1 MNEFFAKRGVG
12 YILNAI
18 ACVLG
23 IVCLVCYLVSA
34 EDKSKMTE
42 TFVSALVYVPLILAS
57 AVNAVGLFYSHSMI
71 KVAAFAL
78 YFFALATWILT
89 QAGYI
94 VNVFMGIDG
103 NVFSFA
109 YILTVVCVVCCM
121 VLSIVSVK
129 NFKDRAKEA

>member
-1 MNEFFAKRGVG
+1 
-12 YILNAI
+12 
-18 ACVLG
+18 
-23 IVCLVCYLVSA
+23 
-34 EDKSKMTE
+34 MTE
-42 TFVSALVYVPLILAS
+42 TFVSALVYVPLILAI

-129 NFKDRAKEA
+129 NFKGRAKEA